1 MNEDPRLA
9 SESIAGERPYQE
21 DSVLVQRLS
30 DGRTLVAVADGRGCH
45 AAGEVA
51 SARALENL
59 VKPLED
65 GIGIDRAVEL
75 ANREVH
81 DKAKD
86 PGKHGMG
93 TTLTAALVDEGEFM
107 VANVGDSRGYV
118 ISDAGIRQ
126 ITEDHSFVAE
136 AMKRGQSEAE
146 AMNTPYRDALTRSI
160 GTSAE
165 VEVDV
170 FGPFPVERD
179 TALLICSD
187 GLYKTLDDADLRRIY
202 VESGSPRGAAQ
213 TLVSSALENGSDDN
227 ITVAIAEYGE
237 VPRVQGQST
246 QAMEFDP
253 TNAPDDPGPVFSD
266 QDDDGSTDTAEERAG
281 GRSVGHG
288 PGDKGPDD
296 DGPTM
301 EDVPDR
307 PTEAM
312 AGEGSSAD
320 TAFTGDRPAAAP
332 IEVRMDDH
340 AEVVAR
346 AQGLPRA
353 VVIAGTVLGLILV
366 AWLLMGAL

>member
-1 MNEDPRLA
+1 MNADPRLA

-30 DGRTLVAVADGRGCH
+30 DGRILVAVADGMGGH

-51 SARALENL
+51 SALALETL
-59 VKPLED
+59 VKALED